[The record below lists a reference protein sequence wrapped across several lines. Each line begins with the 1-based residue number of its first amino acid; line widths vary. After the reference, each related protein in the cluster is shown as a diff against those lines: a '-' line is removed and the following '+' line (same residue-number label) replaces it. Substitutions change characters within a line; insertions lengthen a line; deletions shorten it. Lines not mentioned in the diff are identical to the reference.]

1 MACGVMAREPAGR
14 RVGGELA
21 SSAART
27 SQKRARDSLEGKTT
41 RGRDGSAAAGEVSVV
56 VHTQGQRR
64 LQERMKAELEAVR
77 DLHRKAVLL
86 CRGGGGAGAAPV
98 AKGGARF
105 SAAGLRRKAPSEAA
119 AAAKRRK
126 TSPTTK
132 STAEAAH
139 RIIPAKQQLQPPSQ
153 RAAVPAPLPERKIE
167 KSKEEVQERRRRME
181 ELAPER
187 KEFRRLVLAME
198 KAALPD
204 ETVYP
209 RELEELGI
217 APFEYAVTR
226 TRSQALSQDRIL
238 VGVAY

>member
-1 MACGVMAREPAGR
+1 MACAVMAWEPADR
-14 RVGGELA
+14 RVGGEMA
-21 SSAART
+21 SSART

-56 VHTQGQRR
+56 AHTQGQWR

-77 DLHRKAVLL
+77 DLRRKAVLL
-86 CRGGGGAGAAPV
+86 CCGVAG
-98 AKGGARF
+98 KGGAQF

-167 KSKEEVQERRRRME
+167 KSKEEIQERRRRME

>member
-14 RVGGELA
+14 RAGGELA

-27 SQKRARDSLEGKTT
+27 QKRARDDSLEGKTT

-56 VHTQGQRR
+56 AHTQGQRR

-77 DLHRKAVLL
+77 NLHRKAVLL
-86 CRGGGGAGAAPV
+86 CRGGGGVAPV

-105 SAAGLRRKAPSEAA
+105 SAAGLRRKAPSE
-119 AAAKRRK
+119 AAKRRK